1 MTQYLIKRLL
11 AAVPTLLI
19 VSIGIFGLVRLIPG
33 DVVMA
38 RIAQGGSGAGGGANA
53 ALIER
58 TRTELGLNRPF
69 HEQYLD
75 WLSGALQGDLGKS
88 LSSGT
93 PINEILL
100 DRLPVTIEIVIL
112 AMGLSMLLAIPL
124 GIISA
129 VNQDGPLDYAARLF
143 TVFGLSVPD
152 FVIGTVTILF
162 LTFYLDDATFGLFH
176 SWLPPLGWYPPWE
189 DPWTNFQAL
198 SIPVLILAYRSSAVS
213 ARMMRSTMLEVLR
226 EDYIR
231 TARAKGVTER
241 TVVFRHALRNS
252 VIPVLTIMGAQISFL
267 FGGSV
272 IVEQIFRIPGMGQWT
287 LDAVGQRDY
296 TAVQAAVLMM
306 AIVFI
311 VVNLAVDL
319 MYGIIDPRIRYS

>member
-11 AAVPTLLI
+11 AAVPTVLI

-33 DVVMA
+33 DVIMA
-38 RIAQGGSGAGGGANA
+38 RISGGSGAGGIATEE
-53 ALIER
+53 LIER
-58 TRTELGLNRPF
+58 TRTELGLDRPF
-69 HEQYLD
+69 HVQYAE
-75 WLSGALQGDLGKS
+75 WLTNALQGDLGNS
-88 LSSGT
+88 LASGT

-112 AMGLSMLLAIPL
+112 AMGLSMALAIPL

-129 VNQDGPLDYAARLF
+129 VNQDKPLDYAARLF
-143 TVFGLSVPD
+143 TIFGLSIPD

-162 LTFYLDDATFGLFH
+162 LTFYLDDATFGLFD

-198 SIPVLILAYRSSAVS
+198 SIPVVILAYRSSAVS

-241 TVVFRHALRNS
+241 AVVFRHALRNS
-252 VIPVLTIMGAQISFL
+252 VIPVLTIMGAQTSFL

-272 IVEQIFRIPGMGQWT
+272 IIEQIFRIPGMGQWT

-306 AIVFI
+306 AIVF
-311 VVNLAVDL
+311 VMVNLVVDL

>member
-11 AAVPTLLI
+11 AAVPTVLI

-33 DVVMA
+33 DVIMA
-38 RIAQGGSGAGGGANA
+38 RISGGSGAGGIATEE
-53 ALIER
+53 LIER
-58 TRTELGLNRPF
+58 TRTELGLDRPF
-69 HEQYLD
+69 HVQYAE
-75 WLSGALQGDLGKS
+75 WLTNVLRGDLGNS
-88 LSSGT
+88 LASGT

-112 AMGLSMLLAIPL
+112 AMGLSMALAIPL

-129 VNQDGPLDYAARLF
+129 VNQDRPLDYAARLF
-143 TVFGLSVPD
+143 TIFGLSIPD

-162 LTFYLDDATFGLFH
+162 LTFYLDDATFGLFD

-198 SIPVLILAYRSSAVS
+198 SIPVVILAYRSSAVS

-241 TVVFRHALRNS
+241 AVVFRHALRNS
-252 VIPVLTIMGAQISFL
+252 VIPVLTIMGAQTSFL

-272 IVEQIFRIPGMGQWT
+272 IIEQIFRIPGMGQWT

-306 AIVFI
+306 AIVFV
-311 VVNLAVDL
+311 VVNLVVDL

>member
-11 AAVPTLLI
+11 AAVPTVLI

-33 DVVMA
+33 DVIMA
-38 RIAQGGSGAGGGANA
+38 RISGGSGAGGIATEE
-53 ALIER
+53 LIER
-58 TRTELGLNRPF
+58 TRTELGLDRPF
-69 HEQYLD
+69 HVQYAE
-75 WLSGALQGDLGKS
+75 WLTNVLRGDLGNS
-88 LSSGT
+88 LASGT

-112 AMGLSMLLAIPL
+112 AMGLSMALAIPL

-129 VNQDGPLDYAARLF
+129 VNQDRPLDYAARLF
-143 TVFGLSVPD
+143 TIFGLSIPD

-162 LTFYLDDATFGLFH
+162 LTFYLDDATFGLFD

-198 SIPVLILAYRSSAVS
+198 SIPVVILAYRSSAVS

-241 TVVFRHALRNS
+241 AVVFRHALRNS
-252 VIPVLTIMGAQISFL
+252 VIPVLTIMGAQTSFL

-272 IVEQIFRIPGMGQWT
+272 IIEQIFRIPGMGQWT

-306 AIVFI
+306 AIVFV
-311 VVNLAVDL
+311 VVNLVVDL
-319 MYGIIDPRIRYS
+319 MYGMIDPRIRYS

>member
-1 MTQYLIKRLL
+1 M
-11 AAVPTLLI
+11 
-19 VSIGIFGLVRLIPG
+19 
-33 DVVMA
+33 
-38 RIAQGGSGAGGGANA
+38 
-53 ALIER
+53 
-58 TRTELGLNRPF
+58 
-69 HEQYLD
+69 
-75 WLSGALQGDLGKS
+75 
-88 LSSGT
+88 
-93 PINEILL
+93 
-100 DRLPVTIEIVIL
+100 TIEIVIL
-112 AMGLSMLLAIPL
+112 AMGLSMALAIPL

-129 VNQDGPLDYAARLF
+129 VNQDRPLDYAARLF
-143 TVFGLSVPD
+143 TIFGLSIPD

-162 LTFYLDDATFGLFH
+162 LTFYLDDATFGLFD

-198 SIPVLILAYRSSAVS
+198 SIPVVILAYRSSAVS

-241 TVVFRHALRNS
+241 AVVFRHALRNS
-252 VIPVLTIMGAQISFL
+252 VIPVLTIMGAQTSFL

-272 IVEQIFRIPGMGQWT
+272 IIEQIFRIPGMGQWT

-306 AIVFI
+306 AVVF
-311 VVNLAVDL
+311 VMVNLVVDL

>member
-38 RIAQGGSGAGGGANA
+38 RIAQGGSGAGGSANEA
-53 ALIER
+53 VIER
-58 TRTELGLNRPF
+58 TRAELGLDRPF

-75 WLSGALQGDLGKS
+75 WLAGAVRGDLGNS
-88 LSSGT
+88 LISGVPVSET
-93 PINEILL
+93 LL
-100 DRLPVTIEIVIL
+100 ERLPVTIEIVIL
-112 AMGLSMLLAIPL
+112 AMTLSMLLAIPL

-129 VNQDGPLDYAARLF
+129 VNQDKPADYAARLF
-143 TVFGLSVPD
+143 TVFGLSIPD

-162 LTFYLDDATFGLFH
+162 LTFYLDDATFGLFD

-198 SIPVLILAYRSSAVS
+198 SIPVVILAYRSSAVS

-241 TVVFRHALRNS
+241 AVVFRHALRNS
-252 VIPVLTIMGAQISFL
+252 VIPVLTIMGAQTSFL

-287 LDAVGQRDY
+287 LDSVGQRDY
-296 TAVQAAVLMM
+296 TAVQGAVLMM
-306 AIVFI
+306 AVVFI
-311 VVNLAVDL
+311 IVNLAVDL
-319 MYGIIDPRIRYS
+319 MYGLIDPRIRYS